1 MSTFVQ
7 TLVVASSNPIKL
19 RAAENG
25 FRRMFPTITMN
36 VLSAMVASGV
46 RAQPLSDAETLGGA
60 LQRVENAVALV
71 PDADYWVGIEGGIE
85 DLGVDMIA
93 FAWVVVRSRQLLG
106 KGRTG
111 TFFLPPAVAE
121 LVRAGKEL
129 GEADDLVFNRSNS
142 KQDVGAVGLLTNNV
156 IERVHL
162 YEHATILA
170 LIPFM
175 NEALYNAS
183 GDHRS

>member
-111 TFFLPPAVAE
+111 TFFFRQGRGP
-121 LVRAGKEL
+121 VRSGNCPVHKPVL
-129 GEADDLVFNRSNS
+129 DS
-142 KQDVGAVGLLTNNV
+142 GAYRWPT
-156 IERVHL
+156 
-162 YEHATILA
+162 
-170 LIPFM
+170 
-175 NEALYNAS
+175 
-183 GDHRS
+183 